1 MLPFWRF
8 GLRLLLCL
16 LCLGLPLLA
25 QQDPALKVSSVH
37 LVEAYLQR
45 GPSKS
50 ELPDGSATANWAI
63 MQKVGL
69 PEFLVQ
75 EPLQVGGWSTIWAPV
90 RGELDKRGFSGL
102 DPLEVVT
109 WWDETR
115 KEPQRFLRLLVQR
128 GVLDSRIPKE
138 RNRGAALRE
147 SLALAT
153 SKIDEVRANV
163 RFDKA
168 GWSFT
173 GTASLVPS
181 QRVVRLVLRGSQPCG
196 SSGKTRAANVAL
208 KGRLFL
214 DKSSSD
220 GVKVQLLESEF
231 TSNGCEEVLN
241 SKISSLA
248 PLSSGG
254 ESRVT
259 GNLVIQVRDESLT
272 GRLQLDVAY
281 RPAGDAL
288 QTGHATYSLR
298 GSVSADGSAHA
309 TLTPIS
315 SSGAKMF
322 REALDKTG
330 ALEGQIKAG
339 QGSGG
344 LSLPI
349 FKQPLSWRA
358 SEK

>member
-1 MLPFWRF
+1 MLPVRRW
-8 GLRLLLCL
+8 LLLCL
-16 LCLGLPLLA
+16 CLLPLSRPLAA

-37 LVEAYLQR
+37 LVEAYLQH
-45 GPSKS
+45 GPAES

-69 PEFLVQ
+69 PELLVQ
-75 EPLQVGGWSTIWAPV
+75 EPLQVGGWSSIWAPV
-90 RGELDKRGFSGL
+90 RSELDKRGFSGL

-128 GVLDSRIPKE
+128 RVLDSRVPKE
-138 RNRGAALRE
+138 RNRGNALRE

-153 SKIDEVRANV
+153 SRMDEVRANV

-196 SSGKTRAANVAL
+196 SSGKARAANVAL
-208 KGRLFL
+208 KGRLYL
-214 DKSSSD
+214 DKGSAD

-231 TSNGCEEVLN
+231 TSNGCEETLDA
-241 SKISSLA
+241 KLSSLA
-248 PLSSGG
+248 ALSAGG
-254 ESRVT
+254 EGRVT
-259 GNLVIQVRDESLT
+259 GSLVIQVRDDSLT

-281 RPAGDAL
+281 RPAGEAL

-298 GSVSADGSAHA
+298 GSVSPDGSAHA

-315 SSGAKMF
+315 TSGGKMF
-322 REALDKTG
+322 REALAKTG
-330 ALEGQIKAG
+330 ALEGQIKGG

-344 LSLPI
+344 LSFPV
-349 FKQPLSWRA
+349 FKMPLAWRA
-358 SEK
+358 AEK